1 MVLRRETIMREKR
14 TIKRKAIINLLH
26 DLGQLT
32 VLLGQFLWKVRA
44 LDEMSLSKNGILGKI
59 PL

>member
-1 MVLRRETIMREKR
+1 MREKR

-26 DLGQLT
+26 DLGQLIA
-32 VLLGQFLWKVRA
+32 LMRQILWKVRA
-44 LDEMSLSKNGILGKI
+44 LDEMSLSKNDILWKI